1 MRPVIPVLPA
11 TIKDVARVAGCGI
24 ATASRV
30 LNKSGPASTD
40 MRERVERAARDLGF
54 SFNAAGRALQ
64 SRKSMTIGCLVPSL
78 ANPVF
83 AEAVQGVQSEL
94 LGSGYQILISCSNYD
109 DAADNAAITTLLEN
123 SVDGIIATMVAPD
136 RSPALMQAKQR
147 GIPVSLMF
155 HDPLDGMVTTYVD
168 NFVAAG
174 EVARRFATF
183 GHRRVGFLALR
194 FSTSDRSR
202 NRYAGFHAQCRASG
216 LADPSLIEISEEE
229 ARHPER
235 LAATLARYRDVTALF
250 ASNDF
255 LAIAVQ
261 KAARHLG
268 WQVPQD
274 LSVVG
279 FDGIEVGRLL
289 ETPLTTI
296 ETSPEAMGQRA
307 AQSLL
312 CALQGLGLTQQPP
325 LPFSFR
331 EGETL
336 AAPNPKRTDDDRV
349 AAQPSSVPPA
359 QAPKHTRTNT

>member
-1 MRPVIPVLPA
+1 MPQTPPA

-30 LNKSGPASTD
+30 LNKSGPASTE

-54 SFNAAGRALQ
+54 SFNAVGRALQ

-83 AEAVQGVQSEL
+83 AEAVQGVQFEL
-94 LGSGYQILISCSNYD
+94 RGSGYQILISCSNYD

-123 SVDGIIATMVAPD
+123 NVDGIIATMVSPD
-136 RSPALMQAKQR
+136 RSPALIQAKQR
-147 GIPVSLMF
+147 CIPVSLMF
-155 HDPLDGMVTTYVD
+155 HDPLDGLITTYVD

-174 EVARRFATF
+174 EVACRFARF

-202 NRYAGFHAQCRASG
+202 NRYAGFHAQCRVSN
-216 LADPSLIEISEEE
+216 LPDPTLIEISEDE
-229 ARHPER
+229 ARDPEK
-235 LAATLARYRDVTALF
+235 LATILAQYQDLTALF

-261 KAARHLG
+261 KAARLLA
-268 WQVPQD
+268 WQVPKD

-296 ETSPEAMGQRA
+296 ETSPEAMGRQA

-312 CALQGLGLTQQPP
+312 QALQGGGLEQRPP

-331 EGETL
+331 EGATL
-336 AAPNPKRTDDDRV
+336 AAPNPKRTDDSRV
-349 AAQPSSVPPA
+349 AAQPSSVHPA
-359 QAPKHTRTNT
+359 

>member
-1 MRPVIPVLPA
+1 MPQTPPA

-30 LNKSGPASTD
+30 LNKSGPASTK
-40 MRERVERAARDLGF
+40 MRERVERAASDLGF
-54 SFNAAGRALQ
+54 CFNAAGRALQ
-64 SRKSMTIGCLVPSL
+64 SRRSMTIGCLVPSL

-83 AEAVQGVQSEL
+83 AEAVQGVQAEL

-109 DAADNAAITTLLEN
+109 DAADNTSISTLLEN
-123 SVDGIIATMVAPD
+123 NVDGIIATMVAPD
-136 RSPALMQAKQR
+136 RSTALLQAKQR

-155 HDPLDGMVTTYVD
+155 HDPLDGLVTAYVD
-168 NFVAAG
+168 NFVAAC
-174 EVARRFATF
+174 EVARRFAAL

-216 LADPSLIEISEEE
+216 LADPTLIEISEVE
-229 ARHPER
+229 ARHPEQ
-235 LAATLARYRDVTALF
+235 LAAILARYRDITALF

-261 KAARHLG
+261 KAARDLE
-268 WQVPQD
+268 WKVPQD
-274 LSVVG
+274 LSIIG

-289 ETPLTTI
+289 EAPLTTI
-296 ETSPEAMGQRA
+296 ETSPEAMGRQA

-312 CALQGLGLTQQPP
+312 HALQGLGLVQLPP

-331 EGETL
+331 EGGTL
-336 AAPNPKRTDDDRV
+336 APPNPKRTDDDRV
-349 AAQPSSVPPA
+349 AAQPSSVHPA
-359 QAPKHTRTNT
+359 QDQN

>member
-1 MRPVIPVLPA
+1 MRAAAPA
-11 TIKDVARVAGCGI
+11 TIKDVARLARCGI

-94 LGSGYQILISCSNYD
+94 SGSGYQLLISCSNYD
-109 DAADNAAITTLLEN
+109 DNADNAAITTLLEN
-123 SVDGIIATMVAPD
+123 NVDGIIATMVAPD
-136 RSPALMQAKQR
+136 RSAALMQAKQR
-147 GIPVSLMF
+147 DIAVSLMF
-155 HDPLDGMVTTYVD
+155 HDPIDGLVTAYVD
-168 NFVAAG
+168 NFVAAA
-174 EVARRFATF
+174 EVARRFAAF
-183 GHRRVGFLALR
+183 GHTRVGFLALR
-194 FSTSDRSR
+194 FSRSDRSR
-202 NRYAGFHAQCRASG
+202 NRYSGFHDQCKMSG
-216 LADPSLIEISEEE
+216 LAEPILIEISENE

-235 LAATLARYRDVTALF
+235 LAATLANYPDVTALF

-261 KAARHLG
+261 KATRHLG

-289 ETPLTTI
+289 ETSLSTI
-296 ETSPEAMGQRA
+296 ETRPEAMGRQA

-312 CALQGLGLTQQPP
+312 NALQGLGLKQRPP

-336 AAPNPKRTDDDRV
+336 AIPNPKRTDDDRV
-349 AAQPSSVPPA
+349 AAQPSSVHPA
-359 QAPKHTRTNT
+359 QDQNQSRTNP